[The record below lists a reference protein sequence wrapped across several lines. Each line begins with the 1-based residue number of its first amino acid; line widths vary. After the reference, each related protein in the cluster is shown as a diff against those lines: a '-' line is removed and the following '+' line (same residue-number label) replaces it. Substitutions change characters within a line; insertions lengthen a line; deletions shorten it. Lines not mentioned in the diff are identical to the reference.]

1 MNVDEQGCPSWCIEK
16 HRDPEVISHEGVV
29 HCVDLLGGGN
39 DRQFLEIRTVQYLP
53 IDTRESSSNAPS
65 MVEIAYHFGSR
76 YRVLNLTGAS
86 ARELAH
92 VLLANAEAL
101 DGNQPTCEVY

>member
-1 MNVDEQGCPSWCIEK
+1 MSVDEQNCPSWCTKK
-16 HRDPEVISHEGVV
+16 HHDPEIISHEGDV

-39 DRQFLEIRTVQYLP
+39 DRQFLEIRAVQYLP
-53 IDTRESSSNAPS
+53 IDPEESSSSAPS

-76 YRVLNLTGAS
+76 YRVLNLTRAS

-101 DGNQPTCEVY
+101 DSHQPPSEVY